1 VSSSSLSPDRSALV
15 LADLLPG
22 ARVRDSVL
30 IGVYALA
37 IAASAQLA
45 VPLPGTPVPLT
56 GQTFVV
62 LLGAAAL
69 GTARAAIGGGIFLG
83 IGLLGVPWFAVTS
96 GATYG
101 YIVGFVAAA
110 AVVGWF
116 AERGWLTTWSRAA
129 VAMVAGNLTILALG
143 AIGMMLVLGSDPSAA
158 IAAGV
163 VPFLVGDA
171 IKVALA
177 TALLPP
183 TQRLLD
189 R

>member
-1 VSSSSLSPDRSALV
+1 MSSSPLAPHRPAIV

-22 ARVRDSVL
+22 ALVRDVAL
-30 IGVYALA
+30 VGAYALA

-45 VPLPGTPVPLT
+45 IPLPGTPVPVT
-56 GQTFVV
+56 AQTFVV

-69 GTARAAIGGGIFLG
+69 GTGRAALGGGLFLG
-83 IGLLGVPWFAVTS
+83 LGLVGVPWFAVTG

-110 AVVGWF
+110 AVVGWL
-116 AERGWLTTWSRAA
+116 ARRGWLATWRRAA
-129 VAMVAGNLTILALG
+129 VTMMIGDAVILMLG
-143 AIGMMLVLGSDPSAA
+143 AIGLMLVLGHGPATA
-158 IAAGV
+158 VRLGI

-171 IKVALA
+171 LKVALA
-177 TALLPP
+177 AVLLPP